1 MTTSSSDP
9 ESTSSNSYQSSL
21 RALETALS
29 AASLDQLAL
38 GTGKDA
44 GYICKVR
51 DRTAGLKTHEF
62 VALLEVA
69 GLKVVSRSQYTV
81 NRERFEALAT
91 IASAAMADPE
101 IARRLTMGE

>member
-1 MTTSSSDP
+1 M
-9 ESTSSNSYQSSL
+9 

-29 AASLDQLAL
+29 ATPLDHLSL

-51 DRTAGLKTHEF
+51 DRSAGLKVHEF
-62 VALLEVA
+62 VALLDAA
-69 GLKVVSRSQYTV
+69 GLKVVSRKQYTV
-81 NRERFEALAT
+81 HRDRFEALAT

-101 IARRLTMGE
+101 IARRLTRAE